1 MNDRHERSD
10 EIMDRNLRAFARQ
23 VSLPGEPTEEQ
34 RQYWTRERVSAR
46 RAPVEQGVRF
56 MKNHRLLT
64 FAGAGSALAATI
76 VIVAT
81 VLVPTSG
88 STVGAATI
96 FASLHEAVSN
106 AFRISYDNI
115 GYEGARANGQV
126 VVLLGDESADES
138 ESPDHASAVY
148 LDARVTVDQ
157 DAPEFAGLDYEF
169 SCAFSREDMWMYVK
183 THELSPELVQQNPFV
198 GMYLAMYKDGLLLDM
213 NGLADQI
220 DDYDWG
226 ALVASFGEQPEG
238 VETGGAVWTGQWGT
252 AQLPEN
258 MQAEIERAQEAAT
271 QAMAQAAN
279 QSGGVPVIISTNP
292 EVNELV
298 GRLLSG
304 QAGPEDFAQLTT
316 LIEEKAGE
324 VTVTPQDDGTYL
336 LRAVDFDLDGLGLD
350 DEDRAVLADMAL
362 EIAYAEDAG
371 LLWATLDNLGDDNGV
386 MRFERVDVAADDP
399 MFSGQRYR
407 EDGVTKVVD
416 LTGLL
421 SMIKGLG
428 ALGE

>member
-1 MNDRHERSD
+1 
-10 EIMDRNLRAFARQ
+10 MDRNLRAFARQ
-23 VSLPGEPTEEQ
+23 VSLPGEPTEDQ
-34 RQYWTRERVSAR
+34 RQYWTRERVLAR

-76 VIVAT
+76 VIIAT
-81 VLVPTSG
+81 VLVPTPG

-183 THELSPELVQQNPFV
+183 THELSPELMQQNPFV

-213 NGLADQI
+213 NGLADQVGG
-220 DDYDWG
+220 YDWG
-226 ALVASFGEQPEG
+226 ALAASIKDQQAEE
-238 VETGGAVWTGQWGT
+238 VGAPGSAWTGQWGT

-258 MQAEIERAQEAAT
+258 VRAEIERAQEAAT

-279 QSGGVPVIISTNP
+279 QSGGIPVIISTNP

-324 VTVTPQDDGTYL
+324 VTVTPQDDATYL

-350 DEDRAVLADMAL
+350 DEDLAVLADMAL

-371 LLWATLDNLGDDNGV
+371 LLWATLDNLGDYNGV
-386 MRFERVDVAADDP
+386 MRFERADVAADDL
-399 MFSGQRYR
+399 MFSAQRYR
-407 EDGVTKVVD
+407 EDGVTKIID
-416 LTGLL
+416 LSGILD
-421 SMIKGLG
+421 MVKGLG